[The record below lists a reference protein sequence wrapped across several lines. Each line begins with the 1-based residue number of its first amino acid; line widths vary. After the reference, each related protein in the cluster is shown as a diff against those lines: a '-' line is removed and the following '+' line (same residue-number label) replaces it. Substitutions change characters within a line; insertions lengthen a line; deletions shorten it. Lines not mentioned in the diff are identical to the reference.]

1 MSVIVVFLAFVLVGD
16 AIAVGIATIVE
27 QFSNTASLL
36 VFLALFISVFIAA
49 WHIAVYVT
57 ERYIVGQRQS

>member
-27 QFSNTASLL
+27 HFSNTASLL
-36 VFLALFISVFIAA
+36 VFLALFISVFVAA
-49 WHIAVYVT
+49 WHAAVYVT
-57 ERYIVGQRQS
+57 ERYILRQRQS